1 MKIKKDEKKLR
12 WFMSPVRIIVL
23 SFLCIILLGSLLL
36 CLPIASKGAPLSFL
50 SASFTATSCTCVTGL
65 TVIDPF
71 TDLTYFGQAVLMFL
85 IEIGG
90 LGTGTLA
97 TFFIML
103 FSRKMGLRSLRL
115 AQESTASYSFAEI
128 KELLKTAIG
137 ISAII
142 QALGAVSFMTY
153 FVPKYKL
160 LGVWISVFMS
170 VSSYCNAG
178 FDVLGMEQKFGSMV
192 NYNGEPVVMITIM
205 ALIVLGGLGFIVYYD
220 ILQYRKTKKIA
231 LHTKLV
237 LILSGVLIVA
247 GALYFFC
254 EEFSN
259 SATIGNMTMGE
270 KITAS
275 FFQSVSARTAGYA
288 SVDMAAMKTGTKVIM
303 IILMLIGGSPAST
316 AGGLKI
322 TTIAIIAA
330 TAFSAI
336 RNRDE
341 DLIFNRRIP
350 RQTVNNAVSI
360 LALGFSTVFI
370 LSWVLIHTTPG
381 ISGVNA
387 VFEAASAF
395 ATVGLT
401 AGVTAKM
408 TAFAKVCT
416 MITMFIG
423 RIGPLSFAIALSQKK
438 KNVVKKVYP
447 EAKILVG

>member
-1 MKIKKDEKKLR
+1 MKINNAKKLQ

-23 SFLCIILLGSLLL
+23 SFLCVILLGSVLL
-36 CLPIASKGAPLSFL
+36 CLPIASRGEHLSFL
-50 SASFTATSCTCVTGL
+50 SASFTATSATCVTGL
-65 TVIDPF
+65 TVVDPF
-71 TDLTYFGQAVLMFL
+71 TDLTYFGQFVLMCL

-97 TFFIML
+97 TFFIMI

-115 AQESTASYSFAEI
+115 AQVSTASNSLGKI
-128 KELLKTAIG
+128 KEILKVTII
-137 ISAII
+137 ISAVI
-142 QALGAVSFMTY
+142 QALGAVILMTY

-160 LGVWISVFMS
+160 LGVWISVFTA
-170 VSSYCNAG
+170 VSSFCNAG
-178 FDVLGMEQKFGSMV
+178 FDVLGMEQKFGSLV
-192 NYNGEPVVMITIM
+192 NYNGEPVVMITVM

-220 ILQYRKTKKIA
+220 VLNYKKSKKLS

-237 LILSGVLIVA
+237 LAISGALIVL

-254 EEFSN
+254 AEFSN
-259 SATIGNMTMGE
+259 LSTIGNMTLGE

-288 SVDMAAMKTGTKVIM
+288 SVDMDSLDAGTKVIM
-303 IILMLIGGSPAST
+303 VILMLIGGSPSST
-316 AGGLKI
+316 AGGLKT

-330 TAFSAI
+330 TAMSAI

-341 DLIFNRRIP
+341 ELIFNRRIQ
-350 RQTVNNAVSI
+350 RQTINNAVSI
-360 LALGFSTVFI
+360 LTLGFVTVFI
-370 LSWVLIHTTPG
+370 LSWILILTTPG
-381 ISGVNA
+381 VSRINA
-387 VFEAASAF
+387 VFEASSAF

-408 TAFAKVCT
+408 TVFAKICT
-416 MITMFIG
+416 MFTMFIG
-423 RIGPLSFAIALSQKK
+423 RIGPLSFALALSQKQK
-438 KNVVKKVYP
+438 STAEKVYP